1 MSGHSK
7 LTAFLA
13 SLLMLV
19 AIAGAPVKASTLVAD
34 LSLDEVAITTDFNG
48 ESLLL
53 FGAVS
58 AESESDIVVIFTG
71 PPVPLASRRKELVS
85 GIWMNRQTV
94 VWQNAPSFYHIFSN
108 RALDEV
114 LSAEQ
119 QKNLRIGAENLGLR
133 TRDLRLNAEEM
144 AVWRGALARNMTARG
159 LWQVMDENVS
169 IIRGALFRT
178 PVELPANIVPGDYE
192 VRVLHVQDD
201 KLIAEDTTYIS
212 VAKTG
217 IGAMIYSFAHDYSI
231 FYGFFAVCFAVFAGW
246 LAAAA
251 FRKR

>member
-1 MSGHSK
+1 MRAG
-7 LTAFLA
+7 LTGIVMMALCWVMPA
-13 SLLMLV
+13 S
-19 AIAGAPVKASTLVAD
+19 ASTLVAD

-58 AESESDIVVIFTG
+58 AGAQSDIVVIFKG
-71 PPVPLASRRKELVS
+71 PPVKLASRKKELVS
-85 GIWMNRQTV
+85 GIWMNRKTV

-108 RALDEV
+108 RALNEV
-114 LSAEQ
+114 LSPDKQ
-119 QKNLRIGAENLGLR
+119 QALRIGADNLGLR
-133 TRDLRLNAEEM
+133 TADLKQSDEEM
-144 AVWRGALARNMTARG
+144 RLWRRALARNMTTRG
-159 LWQVMDENVS
+159 LWQVNDEQVS

-192 VRVLHVQDD
+192 VRVLHVQDNQ
-201 KLIAEDTTYIS
+201 LIAEDTTYIS

-217 IGAMIYSFAHDYSI
+217 IGAMIYSFAHEYSI

-251 FRKR
+251 FRKQ

>member
-1 MSGHSK
+1 MRAGLS
-7 LTAFLA
+7 
-13 SLLMLV
+13 
-19 AIAGAPVKASTLVAD
+19 AIVMMALCWVMPATASTLVAD

-58 AESESDIVVIFTG
+58 AGTESDIVVIFKG
-71 PPVPLASRRKELVS
+71 PPAKLASRKKELVS
-85 GIWMNRQTV
+85 GIWMNRKTV

-114 LSAEQ
+114 LSADQ
-119 QKNLRIGAENLGLR
+119 QKLLRIGADNLGLR
-133 TRDLRLNAEEM
+133 TGDVRLNPADLR
-144 AVWRGALARNMTARG
+144 VWRGALARNMTARG
-159 LWQVMDENVS
+159 LWQVNDGQVS

-192 VRVLHVQDD
+192 VRVLHVQDNQ
-201 KLIAEDTTYIS
+201 LIAEDTTYIS

-217 IGAMIYSFAHDYSI
+217 IGAMIYALAHEYSI

-251 FRKR
+251 FRKQ

>member
-1 MSGHSK
+1 MRVG
-7 LTAFLA
+7 LTGIIMMALCWVMPA
-13 SLLMLV
+13 S
-19 AIAGAPVKASTLVAD
+19 ASTLVAD

-58 AESESDIVVIFTG
+58 AGAQSDIVVIFKG
-71 PPVPLASRRKELVS
+71 PPVKLASRKKELVS
-85 GIWMNRQTV
+85 GIWMNRKTV

-108 RALDEV
+108 RALNEV
-114 LSAEQ
+114 LSPDKQ
-119 QKNLRIGAENLGLR
+119 QALRIGADNLGLR
-133 TRDLRLNAEEM
+133 TADLRQSDEEM
-144 AVWRGALARNMTARG
+144 RLWRGALARNMTTRG
-159 LWQVMDENVS
+159 LWQVNDEQVS

-192 VRVLHVQDD
+192 VRVLHVQDNQ
-201 KLIAEDTTYIS
+201 LIAEDTTYIS

-217 IGAMIYSFAHDYSI
+217 IGAMIYSFAHEYSI

-251 FRKR
+251 FRKQ

>member
-1 MSGHSK
+1 MRAGLS
-7 LTAFLA
+7 
-13 SLLMLV
+13 
-19 AIAGAPVKASTLVAD
+19 AIVMMALCWVMPATASTLVAD

-58 AESESDIVVIFTG
+58 AGTESDIVVIFKG
-71 PPVPLASRRKELVS
+71 PPAKLASRKKELVS
-85 GIWMNRQTV
+85 GIWMNRKTV

-114 LSAEQ
+114 LSADQ
-119 QKNLRIGAENLGLR
+119 QKLLRIGADNLGLR
-133 TRDLRLNAEEM
+133 TGDVRLNPADLG
-144 AVWRGALARNMTARG
+144 VWRGALARNMTARG
-159 LWQVMDENVS
+159 LWQVNDGQVS

-192 VRVLHVQDD
+192 VRVLHVQDNQ
-201 KLIAEDTTYIS
+201 LIAEDTTYIS

-217 IGAMIYSFAHDYSI
+217 IGAMIYALAHEYSI

-251 FRKR
+251 FRKQ

>member
-1 MSGHSK
+1 MRAGLS
-7 LTAFLA
+7 
-13 SLLMLV
+13 
-19 AIAGAPVKASTLVAD
+19 AIVMMALCWVMPATASTLVAD

-58 AESESDIVVIFTG
+58 AGTESDIVVIFTG
-71 PPVPLASRRKELVS
+71 PPAKLASRKKELVS
-85 GIWMNRQTV
+85 GIWMNRKTV

-114 LSAEQ
+114 LSADQ
-119 QKNLRIGAENLGLR
+119 QKLLRIGADNLGLR
-133 TRDLRLNAEEM
+133 TGDVRLSPADLG
-144 AVWRGALARNMTARG
+144 VWRGALARNMTARG
-159 LWQVMDENVS
+159 LWQVNDGQVS

-192 VRVLHVQDD
+192 VRVLHVQDNQ
-201 KLIAEDTTYIS
+201 LIAEDTTYIS

-217 IGAMIYSFAHDYSI
+217 IGAMIYALAHEYSI

-251 FRKR
+251 FRKQ

>member
-1 MSGHSK
+1 MRARV
-7 LTAFLA
+7 TAM
-13 SLLMLV
+13 LMMALCWV
-19 AIAGAPVKASTLVAD
+19 MPAAASTLVAD

-58 AESESDIVVIFTG
+58 AASESDIVVIFKG
-71 PPVPLASRRKELVS
+71 PPIRLASRKKEPVS
-85 GIWMNRQTV
+85 GIWMNRKTV

-119 QKNLRIGAENLGLR
+119 QKALRIGADNLGLR
-133 TRDLRLNAEEM
+133 SADLRPSDEDLGL
-144 AVWRGALARNMTARG
+144 WLRALARNMAARG
-159 LWQVMDENVS
+159 LWQINDEQVS

-217 IGAMIYSFAHDYSI
+217 IGAMIYAFAHEYSI

-251 FRKR
+251 FRKQ